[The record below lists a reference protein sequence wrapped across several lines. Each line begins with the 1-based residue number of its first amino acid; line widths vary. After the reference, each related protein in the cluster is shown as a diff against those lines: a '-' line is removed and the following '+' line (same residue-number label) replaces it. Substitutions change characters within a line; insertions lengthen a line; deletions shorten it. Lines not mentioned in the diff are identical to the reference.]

1 MKRSVGRQ
9 TERQVHTLYFPDMT
23 TRLSIAM
30 AAAAGL
36 WAQSGFTPGLKPFIA
51 VDAPVIALEHLRIL
65 DGTGAPPREDQTI
78 VIEQGRFQAVGPA
91 NQVQVP
97 AGAHR
102 MDLSNHTVIPGLVGM
117 HEHLFYPSGGSVPLY
132 IEHGMSFPRLY
143 LAAGVTTART
153 AGTLE
158 PYTDLNLKKMIDR
171 GRMPGPKM
179 LITVGYLE
187 GHDSFAPQMAELDTP
202 DDARRFV
209 EYWASQGAHS
219 FKAYMHITRG
229 ELEAALT
236 TAHAR
241 GLKLTGHLCSVG
253 FREAAALGIDN
264 LEHGIVVDSEFN
276 PAKQP
281 DVCPPGSAQDLA
293 QLDVNGEAVRQT
305 IRELIQHKVAVTSTL
320 AVFEVAPP
328 LQPRFLDALSPTAA
342 LLYLSGRDRLPEQ
355 VRAGSALRIK
365 KELEFERA
373 FVTAGGLLVAGCDP
387 TGNGSALAGFGDQ
400 RNIELLVDGGFTPVE
415 AIQIATL
422 NGAKFLGLDDRIGS
436 IAAGKQADLVVLD
449 GNPGKQIADIEK
461 VQIVFRDGIGF
472 DSAKL
477 IESVRGQVG
486 LH

>member
-1 MKRSVGRQ
+1 MNP
-9 TERQVHTLYFPDMT
+9 LYFTGMR
-23 TRLSIAM
+23 TRSWIVSV
-30 AAAAGL
+30 AAASGL
-36 WAQSGFTPGLKPFIA
+36 IAQSQFTPGVKPFIT
-51 VDAPVIALEHLRIL
+51 VDAPVIALEHVRIL

-78 VIEQGRFQAVGPA
+78 VIEGGRIQAVGPA
-91 NQVQVP
+91 DQVQVP

-102 MDLSNHTVIPGLVGM
+102 MALPDQTVIPGLVGM
-117 HEHLFYPSGGSVPLY
+117 HEHLFYPSGGGVPLY

-143 LAAGVTTART
+143 LASGVTTART

-158 PYTDLNLKKMIDR
+158 PYTDLNLKKMIDQ

-187 GHDSFAPQMAELDTP
+187 GHGSFAPQMAELDTP

-209 EYWASQGAHS
+209 EYWASMGAHS

-236 TAHAR
+236 SAHAR

-264 LEHGIVVDSEFN
+264 LEHGLVVDSEFN

-281 DVCPPGSAQDLA
+281 DVCPQGSAQELA
-293 QLDVNGEAVRQT
+293 QLDVNGEAVQRT
-305 IRELIQHKVAVTSTL
+305 IQELVQHKVAVTSTL

-328 LQPRFLDALSPTAA
+328 LQPRFLEALSPTAA
-342 LLYLSGRDRLPEQ
+342 LLYLSSRDRLPEQ
-355 VRAGSALRIK
+355 ARSSSALRIK
-365 KELEFERA
+365 KEVEFERA
-373 FVTAGGLLVAGCDP
+373 FVKAGGLLMAGCDP

-400 RNIELLVDGGFTPVE
+400 RNIELLVEGGFSAAE

-422 NGAKFLGLDDRIGS
+422 NGAKFLGLDDHIGS
-436 IAAGKQADLVVLD
+436 IARGKQADLVVLD
-449 GNPGKQIADIEK
+449 GNPVKQISDVEK
-461 VQIVFRDGIGF
+461 VRMVFRDGVGF
-472 DSAKL
+472 DPAKL